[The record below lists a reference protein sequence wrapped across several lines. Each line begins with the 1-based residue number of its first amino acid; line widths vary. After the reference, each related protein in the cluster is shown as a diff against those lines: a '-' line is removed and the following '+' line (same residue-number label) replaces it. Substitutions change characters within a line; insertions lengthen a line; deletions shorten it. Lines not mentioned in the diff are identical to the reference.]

1 MTKLRNSLGVND
13 RTIIVNMLHFN
24 QKVFGRYENPHPPPP
39 HMRAN
44 VYMYMNLRKIG
55 VCRIIPI
62 YPVYII

>member
-24 QKVFGRYENPHPPPP
+24 QKVFERYEPPPP
-39 HMRAN
+39 QMRAN